1 MLNRKVSIQTEIIKT
16 EISKKVYQDLL
27 LAKERFDDMVYS
39 SKDQVMGGRDM
50 YFISVVQT

>member
-27 LAKERFDDMVYS
+27 LAKERFDDMVYG